1 MKFAIFIT
9 VLAIVFL
16 CEVQE
21 ITSCVRTVP
30 VGDQQETVTQ
40 TTVTISTTTTT
51 ACTTNFCPALTTLP
65 NLYTGALFFTG
76 DQRCTAVVKCTT
88 TAIVDYLAFDKAG
101 VEVYRT
107 PTEPSPIIKDLTCST
122 SGFWTV
128 EGKEFN
134 QFSC

>member
-1 MKFAIFIT
+1 MKFATCIT
-9 VLAIVFL
+9 VLAIVFV

-40 TTVTISTTTTT
+40 TTVTISTTTTS
-51 ACTTNFCPALTTLP
+51 ACTTNFCPALSTFP
-65 NLYTGALFFTG
+65 NVGSNRLFFAG

-88 TAIVDYLAFDKAG
+88 NAIVDYLAFAKAG
-101 VEVYRT
+101 AEVYRT
-107 PTEPSPIIKDLTCST
+107 PDEPSPIIKDITCST

-128 EGKEFN
+128 EGKEFD
-134 QFSC
+134 QFDC